1 MHNAVNEASQLKMTS
16 PEMLMWKGGSSHCEC
31 DHKYRHCAAEILD
44 NSIDKAEFK
53 EAFTKAI
60 SDRWEKGSNNIML
73 IGSANYGKS
82 FILQSLT
89 ETEKFIVSPAPGTS
103 AWIGAEKAEEM
114 FLSDLRWNEGLILW
128 CDFLN
133 LLEWLPVQLQ
143 AQKSIILRTYS
154 G

>member
-1 MHNAVNEASQLKMTS
+1 MQNAVNEASQLKMTS
-16 PEMLMWKGGSSHCEC
+16 PVMLMWKGGLSHFEC
-31 DHKYRHCAAEILD
+31 DHKYRHCAAEILG

-73 IGSANYGKS
+73 IGSAKYGKS

-89 ETEKFIVSPAPGTS
+89 ETEKFIVSPA
-103 AWIGAEKAEEM
+103 WIGAEKAEET

-133 LLEWLPVQLQ
+133 LLEWLPVHLQ
-143 AQKSIILRTYS
+143 AQKPIILRTYS
-154 G
+154 R